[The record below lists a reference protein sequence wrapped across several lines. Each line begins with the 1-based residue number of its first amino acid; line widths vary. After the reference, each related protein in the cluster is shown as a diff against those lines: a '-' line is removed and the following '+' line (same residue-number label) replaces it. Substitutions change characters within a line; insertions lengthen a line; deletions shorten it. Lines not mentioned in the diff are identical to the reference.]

1 MAGMQA
7 LRKQAKAAGVPS
19 SEIRSAESSAELR
32 SLIKSA
38 GKNGSGKG
46 RVVKKASAVKK
57 GSAKRGRPKGSKNK
71 ATASKSKATTRKA
84 SGRKATTRKNSNSD
98 GRHTL
103 DGVNFSDTDGWNP
116 RDGSVPDVIVKALR
130 KARGN
135 RSKVFT
141 ALKGKLDKLVP
152 RKTRDGRSRTKS
164 EREDYLR
171 YLISRNAWAFAIAT
185 GQHESSEN
193 RVEYGTGGTG
203 EGKFK
208 RGKTRK
214 AAPKRS
220 TGTAKR
226 GRPKGSKNARKA
238 TGAKRGRPKG
248 SKNKAKAAGRK
259 AAKKR

>member
-38 GKNGSGKG
+38 GKNGSGKT
-46 RVVKKASAVKK
+46 RVVKKSSAVKK

-71 ATASKSKATTRKA
+71 ASASKGKASTRKA
-84 SGRKATTRKNSNSD
+84 SGRKATTRKSASTD

-116 RDGSVPDVIVKALR
+116 RDGYVPDVIVKALR

-141 ALKGKLDKLVP
+141 ALKGRLDKLVP
-152 RKTRDGRSRTKS
+152 KKTREGRSRTKS

-185 GQHESSEN
+185 GQHEQSTN

-208 RGKTRK
+208 RNG
-214 AAPKRS
+214 KRS
-220 TGTAKR
+220 QKASKGTAKR

-238 TGAKRGRPKG
+238 TGAKRGRPAG